1 MCNCCTFTESL
12 LSTWHIAHAYLYEW
26 MKGFIT
32 KFTFNFYNHK
42 REQNTNKITNLV
54 TGSNKIAKQVK
65 VGPIHKMIFTLKL
78 DFLTKYTLNFLEQM
92 INTSKYLHYV
102 QNIYI
107 MNKNVSSNSNN
118 CLDEIIWINDT
129 YVLRNN
135 FPFN

>member
-1 MCNCCTFTESL
+1 
-12 LSTWHIAHAYLYEW
+12 
-26 MKGFIT
+26 
-32 KFTFNFYNHK
+32 
-42 REQNTNKITNLV
+42 
-54 TGSNKIAKQVK
+54 
-65 VGPIHKMIFTLKL
+65 
-78 DFLTKYTLNFLEQM
+78 M